1 MRKKI
6 VSTGRIKFL
15 STVTF
20 VTTYLILNSVLYA
33 HFGKAYQVKMGSGGL
48 VYSPYENNLL
58 VYLTSW
64 FSFAE
69 MIPLPQFVNVPVYR
83 ALQISVWSSNFMIP
97 LIMFTVADVVY
108 AFRPFFLVFRPIRKV
123 QVDMNP
129 AKVYFLSVCASY
141 VVNGVYWIKN
151 GYPGTGISI
160 VGFCFSLSYTI
171 AWILQYFKFERI
183 NNMKHSRLRRSF
195 FYVVTSFF
203 IIIFCVGPYV
213 YDNPYVGTHLM
224 GFMIFLALSL
234 ILLQN

>member
-108 AFRPFFLVFRPIRKV
+108 YRKCSWLLIEFKNCRLNFSPV
-123 QVDMNP
+123 W
-129 AKVYFLSVCASY
+129 VYLSAILSTLISS
-141 VVNGVYWIKN
+141 GWVYITH
-151 GYPGTGISI
+151 GYPSTGISI
-160 VGFCFSLSYTI
+160 IGFSVLVFYSCLLLTASTTGMLKDPISSAKLNQDVMYTSKSFSTG
-171 AWILQYFKFERI
+171 E
-183 NNMKHSRLRRSF
+183 
-195 FYVVTSFF
+195 
-203 IIIFCVGPYV
+203 
-213 YDNPYVGTHLM
+213 
-224 GFMIFLALSL
+224 
-234 ILLQN
+234 